1 MWRTPSLGR
10 RAKACQHGRVPVPPY
25 AGRWLRATHP
35 RGSGP
40 APQVAVLCL
49 ALLVGAVIGL
59 GLLAADRASWSGGRV
74 ATAVVTGRSAMG
86 VLALADGRTV
96 VLHLARIPRPGTTL
110 SVELSR
116 DGRARPLSYRQTPGR
131 ALRSGV
137 LLTVGLTVLVQAYR
151 WVVTRRPR

>member
-1 MWRTPSLGR
+1 M
-10 RAKACQHGRVPVPPY
+10 
-25 AGRWLRATHP
+25 RATHP

-40 APQVAVLCL
+40 ATQVVLLGL
-49 ALLVGAVIGL
+49 ALLLGGVVGL
-59 GLLAADRASWSGGRV
+59 GLLTADRVSWSGGRV

-86 VLALADGRTV
+86 IRALADGRVV

-110 SVELSR
+110 PVELSP

-137 LLTVGLTVLVQAYR
+137 LLAVGLTVLMQAYR
-151 WVVTRRPR
+151 WVVTRRPG

>member
-1 MWRTPSLGR
+1 M
-10 RAKACQHGRVPVPPY
+10 
-25 AGRWLRATHP
+25 
-35 RGSGP
+35 
-40 APQVAVLCL
+40 AVLGL
-49 ALLVGAVIGL
+49 ALLLGGLIGL

-74 ATAVVTGRSAMG
+74 ATAVVTGRSDKG
-86 VLALADGRTV
+86 VVALAEGRPV

-110 SVELSR
+110 PVELSR

-151 WVVTRRPR
+151 WVVTRGPR